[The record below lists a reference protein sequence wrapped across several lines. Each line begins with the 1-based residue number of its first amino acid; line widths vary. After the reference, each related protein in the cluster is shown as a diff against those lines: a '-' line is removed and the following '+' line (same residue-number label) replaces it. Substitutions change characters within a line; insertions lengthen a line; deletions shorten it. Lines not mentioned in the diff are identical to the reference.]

1 MLWCLSILC
10 CYISTEGLPLIQII
24 ELLTDPLTVII
35 IIWLVAGIIGGI
47 WARKPKD
54 KAAPPKKGKT
64 KAEKVKP
71 AKFKGPMMKQLQKM
85 IGETEKGK
93 SLSVPSV
100 RTRQEIITQI
110 FESKMN
116 EINLTP
122 STDSGYVPVSSTPL
136 ARFLKDRGVAD
147 DTIDAI
153 IAGLMEEEHEA
164 EVRDIIDATADSPE
178 VNLIGNELDEAKEL
192 AVDEWRKLRESGK
205 S

>member
-1 MLWCLSILC
+1 M
-10 CYISTEGLPLIQII
+10 IQII

-35 IIWLVAGIIGGI
+35 IIWLVASIIGGI

-71 AKFKGPMMKQLQKM
+71 AKFKGPMMKQLKKM

-110 FESKMN
+110 FLSKMN
-116 EINLTP
+116 QINLTP

-164 EVRDIIDATADSPE
+164 EVRNIIDAASDSPE

-205 S
+205 T